1 MADLRQLVS
10 NAKKGERDAFSS
22 LYETVYTD
30 LYRFALYC
38 LNNPSDAEDAVS
50 ETVLDAWQE
59 LPHLRQEDAFRPWI
73 FRILSAK
80 CKRKMRTYVR
90 RRSESSLEDA
100 DIPVAAEFESGE
112 SLELRRAMET
122 LSGEER
128 LILSL
133 VVAGG
138 YDSGEAAKLLH
149 MNRNTLRSKQS
160 RALSKLKSILTGE

>member
-1 MADLRQLVS
+1 
-10 NAKKGERDAFSS
+10 
-22 LYETVYTD
+22 
-30 LYRFALYC
+30 
-38 LNNPSDAEDAVS
+38 
-50 ETVLDAWQE
+50 
-59 LPHLRQEDAFRPWI
+59 
-73 FRILSAK
+73 
-80 CKRKMRTYVR
+80 MRTYVR

-133 VVAGG
+133 VIAGG